1 MAGDLVIPEGFGEA
15 TLKWA
20 VEGRL
25 NPISC
30 TIGFTKSNDT
40 DELGDVM
47 DNMFSQLVTAG
58 SLCAPAGM
66 DTIFTFLS
74 VSCIY
79 NNGGVMIGAESTSA
93 AVTGTVSSTDPM
105 IIGNTLIIQKK
116 TGLVGKQFRGRLYF
130 PIMYGGEGNVDYLG
144 NIDSS
149 IVPVLAGKLATWVSA
164 FQGED
169 SLWIPNLLHHPPKE
183 GITPVPTPI
192 TSLVL
197 TSRVGTQRR
206 RLR

>member
-15 TLKWA
+15 TLKWS

-30 TIGFTKSNDT
+30 TIGFAKSSDS
-40 DELGDVM
+40 DDLGDVM
-47 DNMFSQLVTAG
+47 NNMMSQLTETG
-58 SLCAPAGM
+58 SLCAPAAM
-66 DTIFTFLS
+66 VTIFTFLG

-79 NNGGVMIGAESTSA
+79 NNAGTMVGAESDHP
-93 AVTGTVSSTDPM
+93 AVVGTVSSADPM

-144 NIDSS
+144 NIDPS
-149 IVPVLAGKLATWVSA
+149 ILPVIAGKLSDWVSA
-164 FQGED
+164 FQD
-169 SLWIPNLLHHPPKE
+169 DTSLWIPNLLHHPPKE
-183 GITPVPTPI
+183 GVTPVPTPI
-192 TSLVL
+192 SSMVL
-197 TSRVGTQRR
+197 TGRVGTQRR